1 MNGAQALVETLIQY
15 DTEVV
20 FGLPGDTT
28 VDLYDALYAQ
38 SRANGGSPRIT
49 HLMARDERSAAFMA
63 DVYARLSGKP
73 GICEGPSGGGATYM
87 LPGVV
92 EAQGSAVALIAL
104 TTDNPVSYAA
114 QGALTDLDQPQIYRS
129 VTKWTSVV
137 KHPDMVPRFLRR
149 AFRLATSGRPGAVHL
164 SLPKDVLSGDTTAAP
179 RLYSEPACKSWPS
192 YRTRPAAGAVSR
204 AVRRLLV
211 AERPVIVAGGGAVSS
226 GAFAALRGVSE
237 FLNAPVATTING
249 KGAVAET
256 RTLSLGTVG
265 ANAGRPYAAQVLGEA
280 DLVLFVGSRVNYVD
294 TDSWRYPSLAN
305 PPIILQIDVDPAE
318 IGNNYPIDEGLCG
331 DAKTTLADLLQALE
345 ESGNSPPDRGKWLE
359 QIAAQK
365 AAWRSQTRKL
375 AQSSQ
380 MPIAPRRVIAEL
392 QSILPEEA
400 VLVCDPGTPTP
411 FVAAEFEQRYPGRKV
426 VIPRAQGGLGYAIPG
441 VVGARLARPDQAVVG
456 LCGDG
461 SFAMSA
467 GDLATVARVGGPT
480 VLILFNNGCY
490 GWIKALQELY
500 HGGRYYSVDFD
511 EDVSYTDI
519 ARGFGLRSRQVSD
532 PGEIGPALREALGH
546 GTPALIE
553 VLVVPEHQADTPVA
567 PWQRAEA
574 ARRTESVAD

>member
-1 MNGAQALVETLIQY
+1 MNGAQALVETLLQY

-28 VDLYDALYAQ
+28 VDLYDAFYAQ
-38 SRANGGSPRIT
+38 SQANGRSPRIT

-63 DVYARLSGKP
+63 DAYARLSGKP
-73 GICEGPSGGGATYM
+73 GVCEGPSGGGATYM

-92 EAQGSAVALIAL
+92 EAHGSSVALIAL
-104 TTDNPVSYAA
+104 TTDNPLSYEV

-129 VTKWTSVV
+129 VTKWTAVV

-179 RLYSEPACKSWPS
+179 RLVGEPACKSWPA
-192 YRTRPAAGAVSR
+192 YRTRPAADSVSR
-204 AVRRLLV
+204 AIRRLLA

-226 GAFAALRGVSE
+226 GAFDELRGVSD
-237 FLNAPVATTING
+237 FLRAPVATTISG

-256 RTLSLGTVG
+256 HVLSLGTVG

-280 DLVLFVGSRVNYVD
+280 DLVLFVGSKVNYVD
-294 TDSWRYPSLAN
+294 TDSWRYPSLAE
-305 PPIILQIDVDPAE
+305 PPAIVQIDVDPAE
-318 IGNNYPIDEGLCG
+318 IGNNYPVDEGLCG
-331 DAKTTLADLLQALE
+331 DAKMTLADLLQALQ
-345 ESGNSPPDRGKWLE
+345 ESGGSPPDRGKWLE
-359 QIAAQK
+359 QIAARK

-375 AQSSQ
+375 AKSSQ
-380 MPIAPRRVIAEL
+380 VPIMPRRVMGEL
-392 QSILPEEA
+392 EGILSDET

-411 FVAAEFEQRYPGRKV
+411 FVAGELELSQPGRRV

-441 VVGARLARPDQAVVG
+441 VVGARLARPDQLVVG

-467 GDLATVARVGGPT
+467 GDLATVGRVGGPT
-480 VLILFNNGCY
+480 ILILFNNGCY

-500 HGGRYYSVDFD
+500 HGGRYYSVDFN
-511 EDVSYTDI
+511 EDMSYTDV
-519 ARGFGLRSRQVSD
+519 ARGFGLRSQQVRD
-532 PGEIGPALREALGH
+532 PEEIGPALRDALRH
-546 GTPALIE
+546 GSPTLIE
-553 VLVVPEHQADTPVA
+553 ILVAPEHNAAVPVA

-574 ARRTESVAD
+574 ARQAESFAE